1 MDRARVSDQVVC
13 VSGEPARVQAP
24 ITQERSRN
32 KAGYLSN
39 FAWSYAPL
47 VTLED
52 IVLEVQKVGNAR
64 LTLRENTNPSGTAA
78 RRVTI
83 GPIPRLRAGK
93 TAVLFDVRMIQLTS
107 DGVDWL
113 PLDYRDAIT
122 TETVLFCSML
132 PRTDGNRCLPNGH
145 VHVQN
150 HDRLMKEL
158 REHRDL
164 CVRQFGYGY
173 NIDAIH
179 FVTVY
184 NALLTAVG
192 NWDRDTPAE
201 VVAPLDFSGQ
211 DIVDA
216 DAMEAFANE
225 KKRVVYMGMFK
236 QIRAAGY
243 KIRHP
248 MSSPK
253 TSDMY
258 VSLVF
263 MCTHTCFHYFSEK

>member
-1 MDRARVSDQVVC
+1 
-13 VSGEPARVQAP
+13 
-24 ITQERSRN
+24 
-32 KAGYLSN
+32 
-39 FAWSYAPL
+39 
-47 VTLED
+47 
-52 IVLEVQKVGNAR
+52 
-64 LTLRENTNPSGTAA
+64 
-78 RRVTI
+78 
-83 GPIPRLRAGK
+83 
-93 TAVLFDVRMIQLTS
+93 MIQLTS

-113 PLDYRDAIT
+113 PLDFRDAIT

-132 PRTDGNRCLPNGH
+132 PRTDGNRCLAKSH
-145 VHVQN
+145 VQVQN

-158 REHRDL
+158 RKHSDS

-201 VVAPLDFSGQ
+201 VVAPPDYSGQ
-211 DIVDA
+211 DLVDA

-225 KKRVVYMGMFK
+225 KKRVAYIGMYA
-236 QIRAAGY
+236 QIRAAGF

-248 MSSPK
+248 KGSPK
-253 TSDMY
+253 ISDMY
-258 VSLVF
+258 VSSLHVHSLLLSLQCQKHILF
-263 MCTHTCFHYFSEK
+263 SGFRRPAMCNMLCKYTT